1 MAQVHHPDST
11 GDVSMAYDGPKKSR
25 LIMHPLE
32 KERYMRWQSIM
43 YRVLIFE
50 PSQVD
55 NEEGHGQDRTRQY
68 G

>member
-1 MAQVHHPDST
+1 
-11 GDVSMAYDGPKKSR
+11 MAYDGPKKSR